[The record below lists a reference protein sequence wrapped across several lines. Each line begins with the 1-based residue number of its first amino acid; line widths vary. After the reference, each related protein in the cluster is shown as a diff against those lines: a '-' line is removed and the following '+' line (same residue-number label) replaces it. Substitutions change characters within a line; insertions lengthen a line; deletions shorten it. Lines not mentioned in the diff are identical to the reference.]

1 MIYLYRVPP
10 AAGRTL
16 AAGCLLEK
24 MQDAIESGDAQQ
36 LQQAVLGLHAGST
49 DIMTLLSLLGAHN
62 DLLTETARLNV
73 VSLCRTI
80 AQDFSI
86 AQVDISCAN
95 CLALGD

>member
-1 MIYLYRVPP
+1 
-10 AAGRTL
+10 
-16 AAGCLLEK
+16 